1 MQHGHADSALIVFL
15 RLPVKGKV
23 KTRIA
28 ATEGDDHALA
38 IYLQL
43 MGITLDLAAHSDKPV
58 YLFYEGGLPQL
69 ADQQPAFTY
78 QPQSS
83 GDLGKKM
90 ADAFSLVL
98 RNHPKAVLIG
108 SDCPTLSTSIL
119 NEAFS
124 LLDQNDIVLG
134 PARDGGYYLIGCKN
148 VYPALFERIS
158 WSTPSVLKTT
168 IERIREEKLS
178 FNLLEELTDI
188 DTTADWHQYKRK

>member
-1 MQHGHADSALIVFL
+1 M
-15 RLPVKGKV
+15 
-23 KTRIA
+23 
-28 ATEGDDHALA
+28 
-38 IYLQL
+38 
-43 MGITLDLAAHSDKPV
+43 
-58 YLFYEGGLPQL
+58 
-69 ADQQPAFTY
+69 
-78 QPQSS
+78 PQSS

-148 VYPALFERIS
+148 VYPDF
-158 WSTPSVLKTT
+158 LKGSLGATFRPG
-168 IERIREEKLS
+168 IYHPK
-178 FNLLEELTDI
+178 NQKGKI
-188 DTTADWHQYKRK
+188 DL